1 MQINEPKTDWFN
13 FISTVVFILAL
24 TLALLLAPQS
34 SQEIIKRVLSFV
46 TGEIG
51 MLYIWFGIVV
61 LFFLLIIAIS
71 PFGRIKLGL
80 QNDSPEHSTL
90 SWIAMLFSTGIGTTI
105 LYWGRLNG
113 LNTTRNPL
121 MAYNLVQRMR

>member
-24 TLALLLAPQS
+24 TLSLLLAPHS

-61 LFFLLIIAIS
+61 FF
-71 PFGRIKLGL
+71 FT
-80 QNDSPEHSTL
+80 NHC
-90 SWIAMLFSTGIGTTI
+90 
-105 LYWGRLNG
+105 N
-113 LNTTRNPL
+113 
-121 MAYNLVQRMR
+121 

>member
-1 MQINEPKTDWFN
+1 MQINKPKTDWFN

-24 TLALLLAPQS
+24 TLALLLAPHS

-61 LFFLLIIAIS
+61 LFF
-71 PFGRIKLGL
+71 FT
-80 QNDSPEHSTL
+80 NHC
-90 SWIAMLFSTGIGTTI
+90 
-105 LYWGRLNG
+105 N
-113 LNTTRNPL
+113 
-121 MAYNLVQRMR
+121 